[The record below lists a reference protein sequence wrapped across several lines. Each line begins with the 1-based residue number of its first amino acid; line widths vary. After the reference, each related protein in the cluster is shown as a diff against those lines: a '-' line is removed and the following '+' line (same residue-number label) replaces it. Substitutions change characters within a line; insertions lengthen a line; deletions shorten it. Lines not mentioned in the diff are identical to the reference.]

1 MSCNV
6 NVRAA
11 HNVAHVV
18 TSTYDA
24 IPEHL
29 SLTNVVVIHRHGDR
43 SQISREIGP
52 NFPET
57 SDIKEIW
64 TSKLPV
70 DTTMMTMAAAAH
82 VPTDV
87 LSLNVE
93 KAIYTGWDEKN
104 IPYGQLTELGA
115 HQLMNI
121 GRELRRRYVGSLL
134 PLESFDASTLLYCRS
149 TNFCRTI
156 QSIRSLLSGL
166 LKVDGDDYSS
176 MRSSQQLPVIL
187 SRAKKDETMFPG
199 ADGPCSAM
207 TERRAEIFAE
217 SLMESSIPNYSEL
230 EQKMR
235 DVLGYGDRVS
245 WLPIKEILTCYEAHG
260 IKFPE
265 GAKRSCVQSAP
276 MNFCTTNVHLVCLG
290 ITDSD
295 ADRVTD
301 LAGWMWG
308 TMYNDDALNRL
319 AIGRFLRELLD
330 VVHSAVF
337 NLPTP
342 PPSSSFSFLP
352 STPLRTSSLEL
363 EEHAKMMIFSG
374 HDSTLVPVLC
384 ALGIY
389 DGKNSSLIC
398 PMQSHYPLRHYEQIF
413 RRCVAPLRILLKHR
427 NC

>member
-1 MSCNV
+1 MRIMTTLCRASRILAVSMSCNV

-57 SDIKEIW
+57 SDIKDIW

-70 DTTMMTMAAAAH
+70 ETTMMTMAAAAH

-87 LSLNVE
+87 MSLNVK
-93 KAIYTGWDEKN
+93 KAIFTGWDEKN

-115 HQLMNI
+115 HQLINI

-134 PLESFDASTLLYCRS
+134 PSESFDASTLLYCRS

-166 LKVDGDDYSS
+166 LKVDGDDYS
-176 MRSSQQLPVIL
+176 RKSSQQLPVIL
-187 SRAKKDETMFPG
+187 SRAKNDETMFPG

-217 SLMESSIPNYSEL
+217 NSMESSIPDYAEL

-265 GAKRSCVQSAP
+265 G
-276 MNFCTTNVHLVCLG
+276 
-290 ITDSD
+290 
-295 ADRVTD
+295 VT
-301 LAGWMWG
+301 
-308 TMYNDDALNRL
+308 
-319 AIGRFLRELLD
+319 
-330 VVHSAVF
+330 
-337 NLPTP
+337 
-342 PPSSSFSFLP
+342 SSFV
-352 STPLRTSSLEL
+352 EY
-363 EEHAKMMIFSG
+363 
-374 HDSTLVPVLC
+374 VLLC
-384 ALGIY
+384 LHTFDI
-389 DGKNSSLIC
+389 DLD
-398 PMQSHYPLRHYEQIF
+398 
-413 RRCVAPLRILLKHR
+413 
-427 NC
+427 